1 MLQPGLLTTVQ
12 DLGRFGYSGI
22 GMPTAG
28 VMDAY
33 AARIGNI
40 LVGNAENAA
49 VLEITLLG
57 PVLEFHRE
65 TDIVISGA
73 DMRPCLNQRPVD
85 MGRVLPVTSGDRLS
99 FAGLLEGCRTYL
111 AVAGGFDVPAVMG
124 SASTYVRGQI
134 GGYKGRALQAG
145 DSLMIGRATGHS
157 GRGFRLPAD
166 MLTASGAT
174 VRVIL
179 GPQDNA
185 FTQKGVDTLLGSE
198 YVVAQ
203 DSDRMG
209 YRLAGPAIEL
219 RDSADIISDGIA
231 LGAVQVPAHGQPII
245 MLADHQTT
253 GGYAKI
259 AHVISVDIPIV
270 AQKKPGDILRFAAVS
285 VQTAQQLYRERERRI
300 ARLKDDIQALIQAA
314 HGATLTTYTLS
325 INGRQYHARVE
336 ELTQYKKGSL

>member
-1 MLQPGLLTTVQ
+1 MQ
-12 DLGRFGYSGI
+12 DLGRFGYGGI

-28 VMDAY
+28 VMDSY

-40 LVGNAENAA
+40 LVGNVENTA
-49 VLEITLLG
+49 VLEMTLLG
-57 PVLEFHRE
+57 PVLEFHQE
-65 TDIVISGA
+65 TAIVISGA

-85 MGRVLPVTSGDRLS
+85 MWRVLPVTSGDRLS
-99 FAGLLEGCRTYL
+99 FAGLLAGCRAYL
-111 AVAGGFDVPAVMG
+111 AVAGGFDVPAIMG
-124 SASTYVRGQI
+124 SASTYIRGKI

-145 DSLMIGRATGHS
+145 DCLRIGQATGHPCH
-157 GRGFRLPAD
+157 GFQLPD
-166 MLTASGAT
+166 DLLPIFDAT

-179 GPQDNA
+179 GPQDSA
-185 FTQKGVDTLLGSE
+185 FTQKGIDTFLGSE

-209 YRLAGPAIEL
+209 YRLSGPVIEL

-231 LGAVQVPAHGQPII
+231 LGAVQVPAHGRPII

-259 AHVISVDIPIV
+259 AHVISADIPIV

-285 VQTAQQLYRERERRI
+285 VQTAQQLYREREQRT

-314 HGATLTTYTLS
+314 HCSTITTYTLT

-336 ELTQYKKGSL
+336 ELTQ